1 MRGDEKRARLVE
13 RVPFDCFDRL
23 TVGDRGSQWLGNI
36 VQLIVTKERYPILKD
51 IVHYQL
57 VRMVEALEIID
68 SSLKKDGSS

>member
-1 MRGDEKRARLVE
+1 M
-13 RVPFDCFDRL
+13 

-57 VRMVEALEIID
+57 VRMVEVQEIID
-68 SSLKKDGSS
+68 SSLKKDGSSEISC

>member
-1 MRGDEKRARLVE
+1 M
-13 RVPFDCFDRL
+13 

-57 VRMVEALEIID
+57 VLMVEAQEILD
-68 SSLKKDGSS
+68 SSLKKDGSSEISC

>member
-1 MRGDEKRARLVE
+1 M
-13 RVPFDCFDRL
+13 

-57 VRMVEALEIID
+57 VRMVEAQEIID
-68 SSLKKDGSS
+68 SSLKKDGSSEIPC

>member
-1 MRGDEKRARLVE
+1 M
-13 RVPFDCFDRL
+13 

-68 SSLKKDGSS
+68 SSLKKDGSSKISC